1 MVIRIDFFY
10 FEIFRIRGGR
20 NIFFLSHAFHEN
32 ELSTVIQK
40 YLKMISNKLI
50 IIIILSHQNKIYY
63 SLSSFFLLSFSQ
75 LNVVVETFS
84 KIVVAPICSNVC
96 GRASARICIEISV
109 KSISRKFSWNWF
121 HHHAPRRSSRE
132 RARKARSRAHPSQQ
146 AIISITNNEQ

>member
-1 MVIRIDFFY
+1 M
-10 FEIFRIRGGR
+10 
-20 NIFFLSHAFHEN
+20 SHAFHEN

-109 KSISRKFSWNWF
+109 KSISRKFHEIDFIIS
-121 HHHAPRRSSRE
+121 HAPRRSSRE
-132 RARKARSRAHPSQQ
+132 RARKARSRAHPFQQ